1 MDEFLNIPHEDFRKI
16 ISTVRTLRDVDF
28 SYYSQD
34 ILMHRM
40 TRSMYMHGVQT
51 PDRLV
56 NKLMADNY
64 FADLFV
70 SEIFVPTTEMFRDYS
85 MWKFLEDNIV
95 EKLKNETLCKIWI
108 PQICGDD
115 ELYSLLVILHRKR
128 ILNRCT
134 VYATSP
140 IHKILNDAKSG
151 FIDQK
156 KLEISSANFKK
167 IDPDAELTHYLTRE
181 DKYDY
186 FSSQLLDNV
195 IFLKGDIISTPPPDN
210 GFNLVLFRDRML
222 YMNVQTKKMVVDNL
236 AKTIVSG
243 GYFII
248 GIRENLSGCD
258 YRGTF
263 IPVSKNENIFVKVQ
277 K

>member
-1 MDEFLNIPHEDFRKI
+1 MIDEFETIPYEDFRKI

-28 SYYSQD
+28 TYFAQD

-40 TRSMYMHGVQT
+40 SRSMYMHGVQS
-51 PDRLV
+51 PDRLI
-56 NKLMADNY
+56 NKLIADNY
-64 FADLFV
+64 FADLFL
-70 SEIFVPTTEMFRDYS
+70 SELFVPTTEMFRDAS
-85 MWKFLEDNIV
+85 MWKFFEDTII
-95 EKLKNETLCKIWI
+95 EKLKNETLCKIWV

-115 ELYSLLVILHRKR
+115 ELFSLLTILHRKR

-140 IHKILNDAKSG
+140 VQKIINDTKSG
-151 FIDQK
+151 YIEQK
-156 KLEISSANFKK
+156 KIEISSANFKK
-167 IDPDAELTHYLTRE
+167 IDPDADLNHYLTKE

-186 FSSQLLDNV
+186 FSPELLNNV
-195 IFLKGDIISTPPPDN
+195 IFIKRGIIGIPPPDN

-222 YMNVQTKKMVVDNL
+222 YLNVQTKKAVIESL

-243 GYFII
+243 GFFII
-248 GIRENLSGCD
+248 GIRENLTGCD
-258 YRGTF
+258 FRGSF
-263 IPVSKNENIFVKVQ
+263 IPVSKTENIYVK

>member
-1 MDEFLNIPHEDFRKI
+1 M
-16 ISTVRTLRDVDF
+16 
-28 SYYSQD
+28 
-34 ILMHRM
+34 
-40 TRSMYMHGVQT
+40 
-51 PDRLV
+51 
-56 NKLMADNY
+56 
-64 FADLFV
+64 
-70 SEIFVPTTEMFRDYS
+70 SEIFVPTTEMFRDDS
-85 MWKFLEDNIV
+85 LWKFLEDNIV

>member
-1 MDEFLNIPHEDFRKI
+1 MIDEFETIPYEDFRKI

-28 SYYSQD
+28 TYFAQD

-40 TRSMYMHGVQT
+40 SRSMYMHGVQS
-51 PDRLV
+51 PDRLI
-56 NKLMADNY
+56 NKLIADNY
-64 FADLFV
+64 FADLFL
-70 SEIFVPTTEMFRDYS
+70 SELFVPTTEMFRDAS
-85 MWKFLEDNIV
+85 MWKFFEDNII
-95 EKLKNETLCKIWI
+95 EKLKNETLCKIWV

-115 ELYSLLVILHRKR
+115 ELFSLLTILHRKR

-140 IHKILNDAKSG
+140 VQKILTDAKSG
-151 FIDQK
+151 YIEQK
-156 KLEISSANFKK
+156 KIEISSANFKK
-167 IDPDAELTHYLTRE
+167 IDPDADLNHYLTKE

-186 FSSQLLDNV
+186 FSQELLNNV
-195 IFLKGDIISTPPPDN
+195 IFIKRGIIGTPPPDN

-222 YMNVQTKKMVVDNL
+222 YLNVQTKKAVIDSL

-243 GYFII
+243 GFFII
-248 GIRENLSGCD
+248 GIRENLTGCD
-258 YRGTF
+258 FRGSF
-263 IPVSKNENIFVKVQ
+263 IPVSKNENIYVK

>member
-167 IDPDAELTHYLTRE
+167 IDQDAELTHYLTRE

>member
-1 MDEFLNIPHEDFRKI
+1 MIDEFETIPYEDFRKI

-28 SYYSQD
+28 TYFAQD

-40 TRSMYMHGVQT
+40 SRSMYMHGVQS
-51 PDRLV
+51 PDRLI
-56 NKLMADNY
+56 NKLIADNY
-64 FADLFV
+64 FADLFL
-70 SEIFVPTTEMFRDYS
+70 SELFVPTTEMFRDAS
-85 MWKFLEDNIV
+85 MWKFFEDNII
-95 EKLKNETLCKIWI
+95 EKLKNETLCKIWV

-115 ELYSLLVILHRKR
+115 ELFSLLTILHRKR

-140 IHKILNDAKSG
+140 VQKILNDAKSG
-151 FIDQK
+151 YIEQK
-156 KLEISSANFKK
+156 KIEISSANFKK
-167 IDPDAELTHYLTRE
+167 IDPDADLNHYLTKE

-186 FSSQLLDNV
+186 FSQELLNNV
-195 IFLKGDIISTPPPDN
+195 IFIKRGIIGTPPPDN

-222 YMNVQTKKMVVDNL
+222 YLNVQTKKAVIDSL

-243 GYFII
+243 GFFII
-248 GIRENLSGCD
+248 GIRENLTGCD
-258 YRGTF
+258 FRGSF
-263 IPVSKNENIFVKVQ
+263 IPVSKNENIYVK

>member
-134 VYATSP
+134 VYATAP

-167 IDPDAELTHYLTRE
+167 IDH
-181 DKYDY
+181 KYNNTIKKKHDEQIVDY
-186 FSSQLLDNV
+186 
-195 IFLKGDIISTPPPDN
+195 
-210 GFNLVLFRDRML
+210 MH
-222 YMNVQTKKMVVDNL
+222 DNL
-236 AKTIVSG
+236 
-243 GYFII
+243 F
-248 GIRENLSGCD
+248 
-258 YRGTF
+258 
-263 IPVSKNENIFVKVQ
+263 
-277 K
+277 

>member
-1 MDEFLNIPHEDFRKI
+1 MIDEFETIPYEDFRKI

-28 SYYSQD
+28 TYFAQD

-40 TRSMYMHGVQT
+40 SRSMYMHGVQS
-51 PDRLV
+51 PDRLI
-56 NKLMADNY
+56 NKLIADNY
-64 FADLFV
+64 FADLFL
-70 SEIFVPTTEMFRDYS
+70 SELFVPTTEMFRDAS
-85 MWKFLEDNIV
+85 MWKFFEDNII
-95 EKLKNETLCKIWI
+95 EKLKNETLCKIWV

-115 ELYSLLVILHRKR
+115 ELFSLLTILHRKR

-140 IHKILNDAKSG
+140 VQKILNDTKSG
-151 FIDQK
+151 YIEQK
-156 KLEISSANFKK
+156 KIEISSANFKK
-167 IDPDAELTHYLTRE
+167 IDPDADLNHYLTKE

-186 FSSQLLDNV
+186 FSQELLNNV
-195 IFLKGDIISTPPPDN
+195 IFIKSGIIGTPPPDN

-222 YMNVQTKKMVVDNL
+222 YLNVQTKKAVIDSL

-243 GYFII
+243 GFFII
-248 GIRENLSGCD
+248 GIRENLTGCD
-258 YRGTF
+258 FRGSF
-263 IPVSKNENIFVKVQ
+263 IPVSKNENIYVK

>member
-1 MDEFLNIPHEDFRKI
+1 MIDEFETIPYEDFRKI

-28 SYYSQD
+28 TYFAQD

-40 TRSMYMHGVQT
+40 ARSMYMHGVQS
-51 PDRLV
+51 PDRLI
-56 NKLMADNY
+56 NKLIADNY
-64 FADLFV
+64 FADLFL
-70 SEIFVPTTEMFRDYS
+70 SELFVPTTEMFRDAS
-85 MWKFLEDNIV
+85 MWKFFEDNII
-95 EKLKNETLCKIWI
+95 EKLKNETLCKIWV

-115 ELYSLLVILHRKR
+115 ELFSLLTILHRKR

-140 IHKILNDAKSG
+140 VQKILNDAKSG
-151 FIDQK
+151 YIEQK
-156 KLEISSANFKK
+156 KIEISSANFKK
-167 IDPDAELTHYLTRE
+167 IDPDADLNHYLTKE

-186 FSSQLLDNV
+186 FSQELLNNV
-195 IFLKGDIISTPPPDN
+195 IFIKRGIIGTPPPDN

-222 YMNVQTKKMVVDNL
+222 YLNVQTKKAVIDSL

-243 GYFII
+243 GFFII
-248 GIRENLSGCD
+248 GIRENLTGCD
-258 YRGTF
+258 FRGSF
-263 IPVSKNENIFVKVQ
+263 IPVSKNENIYVK

>member
-1 MDEFLNIPHEDFRKI
+1 MIDEFETIPYEDFRKI

-28 SYYSQD
+28 TYFAQD

-40 TRSMYMHGVQT
+40 SRSMYMHGVQS
-51 PDRLV
+51 PDRLI
-56 NKLMADNY
+56 NKLIADNY
-64 FADLFV
+64 FADLFL
-70 SEIFVPTTEMFRDYS
+70 SELFVPTTEMFRDAS
-85 MWKFLEDNIV
+85 MWKFFEDNII
-95 EKLKNETLCKIWI
+95 EKLKNETLCKIWV

-115 ELYSLLVILHRKR
+115 ELFSLLTILHRKR

-140 IHKILNDAKSG
+140 VQKILNDAKSG
-151 FIDQK
+151 YIEQK
-156 KLEISSANFKK
+156 KIEISSSNFKK
-167 IDPDAELTHYLTRE
+167 IDPDADLNHYLTKE

-186 FSSQLLDNV
+186 FSPELLNNV
-195 IFLKGDIISTPPPDN
+195 IFIKRGIIGTPPPDN

-222 YMNVQTKKMVVDNL
+222 YLNVQTKKAVIDSL

-243 GYFII
+243 GFFII
-248 GIRENLSGCD
+248 GIRENLTGCD
-258 YRGTF
+258 FRGSF
-263 IPVSKNENIFVKVQ
+263 IPVSKNENIYVK

>member
-1 MDEFLNIPHEDFRKI
+1 MIDEFETIPYEDFRKI

-28 SYYSQD
+28 TYFAQD

-40 TRSMYMHGVQT
+40 SRSMYMHGVQS
-51 PDRLV
+51 PDRLI
-56 NKLMADNY
+56 NKLIADNY
-64 FADLFV
+64 FADLFL
-70 SEIFVPTTEMFRDYS
+70 SELFVPTTEMFRDAS
-85 MWKFLEDNIV
+85 MWKFFEDNII
-95 EKLKNETLCKIWI
+95 EKLKNETLCKIWV

-115 ELYSLLVILHRKR
+115 ELFSLLTILHRKR

-140 IHKILNDAKSG
+140 VQKILNDAKSG
-151 FIDQK
+151 YIEQK
-156 KLEISSANFKK
+156 KIVISSSNFKK
-167 IDPDAELTHYLTRE
+167 IDPDADLNHYLTKE

-186 FSSQLLDNV
+186 FSQELLNNV
-195 IFLKGDIISTPPPDN
+195 IFIKRGIIGTPPPDN

-222 YMNVQTKKMVVDNL
+222 YLNVQTKKAVIDSL

-243 GYFII
+243 GFFII
-248 GIRENLSGCD
+248 GIRENLTGCD
-258 YRGTF
+258 FRGSF
-263 IPVSKNENIFVKVQ
+263 IPVSKNENIYVK

>member
-1 MDEFLNIPHEDFRKI
+1 MIDEFETIPYEDFRKI

-28 SYYSQD
+28 TYFAQD

-40 TRSMYMHGVQT
+40 SRSMYMHGVQSS
-51 PDRLV
+51 DRLI
-56 NKLMADNY
+56 NKLIADNY
-64 FADLFV
+64 FADLFL
-70 SEIFVPTTEMFRDYS
+70 SELFVPTTEMFRDAS
-85 MWKFLEDNIV
+85 MWKFFEDNII
-95 EKLKNETLCKIWI
+95 EKLKNETLCKIWV

-115 ELYSLLVILHRKR
+115 ELFSLLTILHRKR

-140 IHKILNDAKSG
+140 VQKILNDAKSG
-151 FIDQK
+151 YIEQK
-156 KLEISSANFKK
+156 KIEISSANFKK
-167 IDPDAELTHYLTRE
+167 IDPDADLNHYLTKE

-186 FSSQLLDNV
+186 FSPELLNNV
-195 IFLKGDIISTPPPDN
+195 IFIKRGIIGTPPPDN

-222 YMNVQTKKMVVDNL
+222 YLNVQTKKAVIDSL

-243 GYFII
+243 GFFII
-248 GIRENLSGCD
+248 GIRENLTGCD
-258 YRGTF
+258 FRGSF
-263 IPVSKNENIFVKVQ
+263 IPVSKNENIYVK

>member
-1 MDEFLNIPHEDFRKI
+1 MIDEFETIPYEDFRKI

-28 SYYSQD
+28 TYFAQD

-40 TRSMYMHGVQT
+40 SRSMYMHGGQS
-51 PDRLV
+51 PDRLI
-56 NKLMADNY
+56 NKLIADNY
-64 FADLFV
+64 FADLFL
-70 SEIFVPTTEMFRDYS
+70 SELFVPTTEMFRDAS
-85 MWKFLEDNIV
+85 MWKFFEDTII
-95 EKLKNETLCKIWI
+95 EKLKNETLCKIWV

-115 ELYSLLVILHRKR
+115 ELFSLLTILHRKR

-140 IHKILNDAKSG
+140 VQKILNDTKSG
-151 FIDQK
+151 YIEQK
-156 KLEISSANFKK
+156 KIEISSANFKK
-167 IDPDAELTHYLTRE
+167 IDPDADLNHYLTKE

-186 FSSQLLDNV
+186 FSPELLNNV
-195 IFLKGDIISTPPPDN
+195 IFIKRGIIGIPPPDN

-222 YMNVQTKKMVVDNL
+222 YLNVQTKKAVIDSL

-243 GYFII
+243 GFLII
-248 GIRENLSGCD
+248 GIRENLTGCD
-258 YRGTF
+258 FRGSF
-263 IPVSKNENIFVKVQ
+263 IPVSKNENIYVK

>member
-1 MDEFLNIPHEDFRKI
+1 MIDEFETIPYEDFRKI

-28 SYYSQD
+28 TYFAQD

-40 TRSMYMHGVQT
+40 SRSMYMHGVQS
-51 PDRLV
+51 PDRLI
-56 NKLMADNY
+56 NKLIADNY
-64 FADLFV
+64 FADLFL
-70 SEIFVPTTEMFRDYS
+70 SELFVPTTEMFRDAS
-85 MWKFLEDNIV
+85 MWKFFEDNII
-95 EKLKNETLCKIWI
+95 EKLKNETLCKIWV

-115 ELYSLLVILHRKR
+115 ELFSLLTILHRKR

-140 IHKILNDAKSG
+140 VQKILNDAKSG
-151 FIDQK
+151 YIEQK
-156 KLEISSANFKK
+156 KIEISSANFKK
-167 IDPDAELTHYLTRE
+167 IDPDADLNHYLTKE

-186 FSSQLLDNV
+186 FSPELLNNV
-195 IFLKGDIISTPPPDN
+195 IFIKRGIIGTPPPDN

-222 YMNVQTKKMVVDNL
+222 YLNVQTKKAVIDSL

-243 GYFII
+243 GFFII
-248 GIRENLSGCD
+248 GIRENLTGCD
-258 YRGTF
+258 FRGSF
-263 IPVSKNENIFVKVQ
+263 IPVSKNENIYVK

>member
-1 MDEFLNIPHEDFRKI
+1 MIDEFETIPYEDFRKI

-28 SYYSQD
+28 TYFAQD

-40 TRSMYMHGVQT
+40 SRSMYMHGVQS
-51 PDRLV
+51 PDRLI
-56 NKLMADNY
+56 NKLIADNY
-64 FADLFV
+64 FADLFL
-70 SEIFVPTTEMFRDYS
+70 SELFVPTTEMFRDAS
-85 MWKFLEDNIV
+85 IWKFFEDNII
-95 EKLKNETLCKIWI
+95 EKLKNETLCKIWV

-115 ELYSLLVILHRKR
+115 ELFSLLTILHRKR

-140 IHKILNDAKSG
+140 VQKILNDAKSG
-151 FIDQK
+151 YIEQK
-156 KLEISSANFKK
+156 KIEISSANFKK
-167 IDPDAELTHYLTRE
+167 IDPDADLNHYLTKE

-186 FSSQLLDNV
+186 FSQELLNNV
-195 IFLKGDIISTPPPDN
+195 IFIKRGIIGTPPPDN

-222 YMNVQTKKMVVDNL
+222 YLNVQTKKAVIDSL

-243 GYFII
+243 GFFII
-248 GIRENLSGCD
+248 GIRENLTGCD
-258 YRGTF
+258 FRGSF
-263 IPVSKNENIFVKVQ
+263 IPVSKNENIYVK

>member
-1 MDEFLNIPHEDFRKI
+1 MTDEFETIPYEDFRKI

-28 SYYSQD
+28 TYFAQD

-40 TRSMYMHGVQT
+40 ARSMYMHGVQS
-51 PDRLV
+51 PDRLI
-56 NKLMADNY
+56 NKLIADNY
-64 FADLFV
+64 FADLFL
-70 SEIFVPTTEMFRDYS
+70 SELFVPTTEMFRDAS
-85 MWKFLEDNIV
+85 MWKFLEDNII
-95 EKLKNETLCKIWI
+95 EKLKNETLCKIWV

-115 ELYSLLVILHRKR
+115 ELFSLLTLLYRKR

-140 IHKILNDAKSG
+140 VQKIINDTKSG
-151 FIDQK
+151 YIEQK
-156 KLEISSANFKK
+156 KIEISSANFKK
-167 IDPDAELTHYLTRE
+167 IDPDADLNHYLTKE

-186 FSSQLLDNV
+186 FSPQLLNNV
-195 IFLKGDIISTPPPDN
+195 IFIKRGIIGTPPPDN

-222 YMNVQTKKMVVDNL
+222 YYNVQTKKALIDSL

-248 GIRENLSGCD
+248 GIRENLTGCD
-258 YRGTF
+258 FRDSF
-263 IPVSKNENIFVKVQ
+263 IPVSKNENIYVK

>member
-1 MDEFLNIPHEDFRKI
+1 MIDEFETIPYEDFRKI

-28 SYYSQD
+28 TYFAQD

-40 TRSMYMHGVQT
+40 SRSMYMHGVQS
-51 PDRLV
+51 PDRLI
-56 NKLMADNY
+56 NKLIADNY
-64 FADLFV
+64 FADLFL
-70 SEIFVPTTEMFRDYS
+70 SELFVPTTEMFRDAS
-85 MWKFLEDNIV
+85 MWKFFEDNII
-95 EKLKNETLCKIWI
+95 EKLKNETLCKIWV

-115 ELYSLLVILHRKR
+115 ELFSLLTILHRKR

-140 IHKILNDAKSG
+140 VQKILNDAKSG
-151 FIDQK
+151 YIEQK
-156 KLEISSANFKK
+156 KIEISSSNFKK
-167 IDPDAELTHYLTRE
+167 IDPDADLNHYLTKE

-186 FSSQLLDNV
+186 FSQELLNNV
-195 IFLKGDIISTPPPDN
+195 IFIKRGIIGTPPPDN

-222 YMNVQTKKMVVDNL
+222 YLNVQTKKAVIDSL

-243 GYFII
+243 GFFII
-248 GIRENLSGCD
+248 GIREYLTGCD
-258 YRGTF
+258 FRGSF
-263 IPVSKNENIFVKVQ
+263 IPVSKNENIYVK

>member
-1 MDEFLNIPHEDFRKI
+1 MIDEFETIPYEDFRKI

-28 SYYSQD
+28 TYFAQD

-40 TRSMYMHGVQT
+40 SRSMYMHGVQSS
-51 PDRLV
+51 DRLI
-56 NKLMADNY
+56 NKLIADNY
-64 FADLFV
+64 FADLFL
-70 SEIFVPTTEMFRDYS
+70 SELFVPTTEMFRDAS
-85 MWKFLEDNIV
+85 MWKFFEDNII
-95 EKLKNETLCKIWI
+95 EKLKNETLCKIWV

-115 ELYSLLVILHRKR
+115 ELFSLLTILHRKR

-140 IHKILNDAKSG
+140 VQKILNDAKSG
-151 FIDQK
+151 YIEQK
-156 KLEISSANFKK
+156 KIEISSANFKK
-167 IDPDAELTHYLTRE
+167 IDPDADLNHYLTKE

-186 FSSQLLDNV
+186 FSQELLNNV
-195 IFLKGDIISTPPPDN
+195 IFIKRGIIGTPPPDN

-222 YMNVQTKKMVVDNL
+222 YLNVQTKKAVIDSL

-243 GYFII
+243 GFFII
-248 GIRENLSGCD
+248 GIRENLTGCD
-258 YRGTF
+258 FRGSF
-263 IPVSKNENIFVKVQ
+263 IPVSKNENIYVK

>member
-1 MDEFLNIPHEDFRKI
+1 MIDEFETIPYEDFRKI

-28 SYYSQD
+28 TYFAQD

-40 TRSMYMHGVQT
+40 SRSMYMHGVQS
-51 PDRLV
+51 PDRLI
-56 NKLMADNY
+56 NKLIADNY
-64 FADLFV
+64 FADLFL
-70 SEIFVPTTEMFRDYS
+70 SELFVPTTEMFRDAS
-85 MWKFLEDNIV
+85 MWKFFEDNII
-95 EKLKNETLCKIWI
+95 EKLKNETLCKIWV

-115 ELYSLLVILHRKR
+115 ELFSLLTILHRKR

-140 IHKILNDAKSG
+140 VQKILKDAKSG
-151 FIDQK
+151 YIEQK
-156 KLEISSANFKK
+156 KIEISSANFKK
-167 IDPDAELTHYLTRE
+167 IDPDADLNHYLTKE

-186 FSSQLLDNV
+186 FSQELLNNV
-195 IFLKGDIISTPPPDN
+195 IFIKRGIIGTPPPDN

-222 YMNVQTKKMVVDNL
+222 YLNVQTKKAVIDSL

-243 GYFII
+243 GFFII
-248 GIRENLSGCD
+248 GIRENLTGCD
-258 YRGTF
+258 FRGSF
-263 IPVSKNENIFVKVQ
+263 IPVSKNENIYVK

>member
-1 MDEFLNIPHEDFRKI
+1 MDEFLNISHEDFRKI

-28 SYYSQD
+28 TYYAPD

-51 PDRLV
+51 PDRLI

-85 MWKFLEDNIV
+85 MWKFMEDNIV
-95 EKLKNETLCKIWI
+95 EKLKNETLCEIWL

-115 ELYSLLVILHRKR
+115 ELYSLLIILHRKR

-140 IHKILNDAKSG
+140 IPKLLNDAKSG

-156 KLEISSANFKK
+156 KIEISSANFKK
-167 IDPDAELTHYLTRE
+167 IDPDADLNHYLTKE

-186 FSSQLLDNV
+186 FSPQLLDNV
-195 IFLKGDIISTPPPDN
+195 IFIKSDIISSNPPDN

-236 AKTIVSG
+236 AKTIVTG
-243 GYFII
+243 GFFII
-248 GIRENLSGCD
+248 GIRENLNGCD

>member
-1 MDEFLNIPHEDFRKI
+1 MIDEFETIPYEDFRKI

-28 SYYSQD
+28 TYFAQD

-40 TRSMYMHGVQT
+40 SRSMYMHGVQS
-51 PDRLV
+51 PDRLI
-56 NKLMADNY
+56 NKLIADNY
-64 FADLFV
+64 FADLFL
-70 SEIFVPTTEMFRDYS
+70 SELFVPTTEMFRDAS
-85 MWKFLEDNIV
+85 MWKFFEDNII
-95 EKLKNETLCKIWI
+95 EKLKNETLCKIWV

-115 ELYSLLVILHRKR
+115 ELFSLLTILHRKR

-140 IHKILNDAKSG
+140 VQKILNDAKSG
-151 FIDQK
+151 YIEQK
-156 KLEISSANFKK
+156 KIEISSSNFKK
-167 IDPDAELTHYLTRE
+167 IDPDVDLNHYLTKE

-186 FSSQLLDNV
+186 FSQELLNNV
-195 IFLKGDIISTPPPDN
+195 IFIKRGIIGTPPPDN

-222 YMNVQTKKMVVDNL
+222 YLNVQTKKAVIDSL

-243 GYFII
+243 GFFII
-248 GIRENLSGCD
+248 GIRENLTGCD
-258 YRGTF
+258 FRGSF
-263 IPVSKNENIFVKVQ
+263 IPVSKNENIYVK

>member
-1 MDEFLNIPHEDFRKI
+1 MIDEFETIPYEDFRKI

-28 SYYSQD
+28 TYFAQD

-40 TRSMYMHGVQT
+40 SRSMYMHGVQS
-51 PDRLV
+51 PDRLI
-56 NKLMADNY
+56 NKLIADNY
-64 FADLFV
+64 FADLFL
-70 SEIFVPTTEMFRDYS
+70 SELFVPTTEMFRDAS
-85 MWKFLEDNIV
+85 MWKFFEDNII
-95 EKLKNETLCKIWI
+95 EKLKNETLCKIWV

-115 ELYSLLVILHRKR
+115 ELFSLLTILHRKR

-140 IHKILNDAKSG
+140 VQKILNDAKSG
-151 FIDQK
+151 YIEQK
-156 KLEISSANFKK
+156 KIEISSSNFKK
-167 IDPDAELTHYLTRE
+167 IDPDADLNHYLTKE

-186 FSSQLLDNV
+186 FSQELLNNV
-195 IFLKGDIISTPPPDN
+195 IFIKRGIIGTPPPDN

-222 YMNVQTKKMVVDNL
+222 YLNVQTKKAVIDSL

-243 GYFII
+243 GFFII
-248 GIRENLSGCD
+248 GIRENLTGCD
-258 YRGTF
+258 FRGSF
-263 IPVSKNENIFVKVQ
+263 IPVSKNENIYVK

>member
-1 MDEFLNIPHEDFRKI
+1 MIDEFETIPYEDFRKI

-28 SYYSQD
+28 TYFAQD

-40 TRSMYMHGVQT
+40 SRSMYMHGVQS
-51 PDRLV
+51 PDRLI
-56 NKLMADNY
+56 NKLIADNY
-64 FADLFV
+64 FADLFL
-70 SEIFVPTTEMFRDYS
+70 SELFVPTTEMFRDAS
-85 MWKFLEDNIV
+85 MWKFFEDTII
-95 EKLKNETLCKIWI
+95 EKLKNETLCKIWV

-115 ELYSLLVILHRKR
+115 ELFSLLTILHRKR

-140 IHKILNDAKSG
+140 VQKILNDTKSG
-151 FIDQK
+151 YIEQK
-156 KLEISSANFKK
+156 KIEISSANFKK
-167 IDPDAELTHYLTRE
+167 IDPDADLNHYLTKE

-186 FSSQLLDNV
+186 FSPELLNNV
-195 IFLKGDIISTPPPDN
+195 IFIKRGIIGIPPPDN

-222 YMNVQTKKMVVDNL
+222 YLNVQTKKAVIDSL

-243 GYFII
+243 GFFII
-248 GIRENLSGCD
+248 GIRENLTGCD
-258 YRGTF
+258 FRGSF
-263 IPVSKNENIFVKVQ
+263 IPVSKNENIYVK